1 MRELANL
8 AVYLLHPLSEYV
20 NGQTIAI
27 DGGGWNAGGGGFQS
41 LRNWTDE
48 QWEDARAARS
58 AAPTKR
64 TAPSAPSD
72 RRAAMRRLNA
82 QRG

>member
-20 NGQTIAI
+20 NGQSIAI
-27 DGGGWNAGGGGFQS
+27 DGGGWNAGGGGFQG

-48 QWEDARAARS
+48 QWAQARASIQGANEKDRAR
-58 AAPTKR
+58 R
-64 TAPSAPSD
+64 TV
-72 RRAAMRRLNA
+72 
-82 QRG
+82 